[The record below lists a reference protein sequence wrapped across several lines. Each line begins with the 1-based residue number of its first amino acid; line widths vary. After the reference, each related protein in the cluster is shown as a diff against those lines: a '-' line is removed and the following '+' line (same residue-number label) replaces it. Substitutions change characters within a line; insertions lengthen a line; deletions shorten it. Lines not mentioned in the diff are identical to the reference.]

1 MKIVERSA
9 LDALLQELRRQ
20 QKVIVFTNGCFDIL
34 HVGHVRYLQAAR
46 KLGDVLVL
54 GLNSDTS
61 VQALKGPTRP
71 INCQADRAEVLAGL
85 EAVDYI
91 VIFNEITA
99 ERLVAAV
106 KPDIY
111 VKGGDYIVEDLPE
124 AGIVREYGGQVV
136 LLPEVEGRSSSN
148 MIEKIRTG
156 SGNK

>member
-20 QKVIVFTNGCFDIL
+20 KKIIVFTNGCFDIL

-71 INCQADRAEVLAGL
+71 INSQADRAEVLAGL
-85 EAVDYI
+85 EAVDHI
-91 VIFNEITA
+91 VIFDEITA

-111 VKGGDYIVEDLPE
+111 VKGGDYMVENLPE
-124 AGIVREYGGQVV
+124 AGIVREYGGKVE
-136 LLPEVEGRSSSN
+136 LLPEVQGRSSSN
-148 MIEKIRTG
+148 MIKKIRDRQRE
-156 SGNK
+156 

>member
-1 MKIVERSA
+1 MKIVERGA

-20 QKVIVFTNGCFDIL
+20 KKSIVFTNGCFDIL

-71 INCQADRAEVLAGL
+71 INSQADRAEVLAGL
-85 EAVDYI
+85 EAVDHI
-91 VIFNEITA
+91 VIFDEITA
-99 ERLVAAV
+99 ERVVAAV

-111 VKGGDYIVEDLPE
+111 AKGGDYLAEDLPE
-124 AGIVREYGGQVV
+124 AKIVREYGGQVV
-136 LLPEVEGRSSSN
+136 LLPEVKGRSSSK
-148 MIEKIRTG
+148 MIERIRDRQRE
-156 SGNK
+156 

>member
-54 GLNSDTS
+54 GLNSDVS
-61 VQALKGPTRP
+61 VKSLKGPTRP

-85 EAVDYI
+85 AAVDYI
-91 VIFNEITA
+91 VIFDEITA

-136 LLPEVEGRSSSN
+136 LLPEVEGRSSSK
-148 MIEKIRTG
+148 MIERIRE
-156 SGNK
+156 SQ

>member
-71 INCQADRAEVLAGL
+71 INSQADRAEVLAGL

-91 VIFNEITA
+91 VIFDEITA

-111 VKGGDYIVEDLPE
+111 VKGGDYVVENLPE
-124 AGIVREYGGQVV
+124 AGIVREYGGKVE
-136 LLPEVEGRSSSN
+136 LLPEVRGCSSTN
-148 MIEKIRTG
+148 VIKKIRDRQRD
-156 SGNK
+156 

>member
-71 INCQADRAEVLAGL
+71 INSQADRAEVLAGL
-85 EAVDYI
+85 EAVDHI
-91 VIFNEITA
+91 VIFDEITA
-99 ERLVAAV
+99 ERVVAAV

-111 VKGGDYIVEDLPE
+111 VKGGDYAIDDLPE
-124 AGIVREYGGQVV
+124 AIVARQYGGKIV
-136 LLPEVEGRSSSN
+136 LVPEVKGRSSTN
-148 MIEKIRTG
+148 VIKKLQERQG
-156 SGNK
+156 